1 MRETDFVG
9 GFAKGLK
16 AIEAFGEDQSRLS
29 IAEVSKL
36 PALIVQPRDG
46 AC

>member
-16 AIEAFGEDQSRLS
+16 VIEAFGEDRPRLS
-29 IAEVSKL
+29 IADVSKL
-36 PALIVQPRDG
+36 RALIARRRGD
-46 AC
+46 A